1 MTIPRVLVI
10 AGSDSSGG
18 AGLEADQRVLT
29 AHGCYGMIATTALT
43 AQNTLGVQDIHI
55 TPPAFVG
62 KQIDACLTDIACD
75 AVKIGMLGSAE
86 TIKVVTE
93 ALQRH
98 EVSTIIVDPVMVST
112 SGAQLLPGDA
122 VRNLRE
128 RLLPISTL
136 LTPNIPEATLLLR
149 DADVHYKS
157 PSGLDDLKT
166 LARMVHQLG
175 PKAVLLK
182 GGHMPLTKNYVKAT
196 RDEDKAYTVDIL
208 YDGNDY
214 TVIES
219 QYLAS
224 KNTHGTGCSLASAIA
239 SNLALDKSKSRTA
252 SLARATRLAVQYVTT
267 GIKLADSSIGKGSGP
282 INHFHSLQILP
293 FSPGHFIDT
302 YLLTHPLVA
311 RSWEAFTH
319 HPFATAMARGTL
331 PERLFKN
338 YLVQDYLYLTHFARS
353 HALAAYKS
361 QGMAAVA
368 ASANIILHIQR
379 EMELHLSYCAEFG
392 ISRARLEDPSRTK
405 ESPACV
411 AYSRY
416 CLDVGA
422 SQDWLALQ
430 MSLAPCLLGY
440 GVTAA
445 RLYRER
451 ESVPTDKGNRY
462 WRWVENYV
470 ADDYQEAVRVG
481 RASPRLASHPTPT
494 ITSHR
499 MISDTNPARTFDPRA
514 RTELIETHIVKQ
526 SPSRIEELIAI
537 FVRSTEMEVRFWDFD
552 AHPDDDDAAAAA
564 ADEA

>member
-1 MTIPRVLVI
+1 MTTPRVLVI

-18 AGLEADQRVLT
+18 AGLEADQKVLA
-29 AHGCYGMIATTALT
+29 AHGCYGMTATTALT
-43 AQNTLGVQDIHI
+43 AQNTLGVVDIHI

-62 KQIDACLTDIACD
+62 KQLDACLSDIECD
-75 AVKIGMLGSAE
+75 AVKIGMLASAE
-86 TIKVVTE
+86 TVQVVTE

-98 EVSTIIVDPVMVST
+98 EVSTIILDPVMVST

-122 VRNLRE
+122 VKNLRE
-128 RLLPISTL
+128 KLLPMSTL
-136 LTPNIPEATLLLR
+136 VTPNIPEAALLLR

-157 PSGLDDLKT
+157 PSGLGDLKT
-166 LARMVHQLG
+166 LARLVHNLG
-175 PKAVLLK
+175 PQAVLVK
-182 GGHMPLTKNYVKAT
+182 GGHMPLTKDYVKAT
-196 RDEDKAYTVDIL
+196 RDEDKALTVDVL
-208 YDGNDY
+208 YEGNGNEF

-219 QYLAS
+219 QYLNS

-239 SNLALDKSKSRTA
+239 ANMALQKSKSQQPL
-252 SLARATRLAVQYVTT
+252 SLATATRLAVHYVNT
-267 GIKLADSSIGKGSGP
+267 GIKTADWSIGNGSGP

-302 YLLTHPLVA
+302 YLLTHPSVT
-311 RSWEAFTH
+311 RVWESFTH

-331 PERLFKN
+331 PPNLFKN
-338 YLVQDYLYLTHFARS
+338 YLVQDYLYLTHFART

-361 QGMAAVA
+361 TTISSIA
-368 ASANIILHIQR
+368 ASAQIILHIQR

-392 ISRARLEDPSRTK
+392 ISRASIEKSK

-430 MSLAPCLLGY
+430 MSLAPCLIGY
-440 GVTAA
+440 GVTAQ
-445 RLYRER
+445 RLFGEK
-451 ESVPTDKGNRY
+451 ESVHGDQGNRY

-470 ADDYQEAVRVG
+470 AEDYQEAVRVG
-481 RASPRLASHPTPT
+481 R
-494 ITSHR
+494 
-499 MISDTNPARTFDPRA
+499 
-514 RTELIETHIVKQ
+514 ELIEANIVKQ

-537 FVRSTEMEVRFWDFD
+537 FVRSAEMEVRFWDFD
-552 AHPDDDDAAAAA
+552 AHPDEEQTAS
-564 ADEA
+564 